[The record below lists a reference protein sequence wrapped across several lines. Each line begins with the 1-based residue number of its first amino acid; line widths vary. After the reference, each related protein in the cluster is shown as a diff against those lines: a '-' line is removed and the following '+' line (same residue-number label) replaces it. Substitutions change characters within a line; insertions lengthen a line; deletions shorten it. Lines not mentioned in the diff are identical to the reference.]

1 MRTATASWATNRDM
15 PYDQFVFQQLAADQM
30 ADWKMGEKLSP
41 DAVDKLTAT
50 SFLRLTPDGTD
61 NQSIYEID
69 KQYDALH
76 AVTEVSMKALM
87 GISLG
92 CARCHDHKFDPI
104 LRKDYYRIM
113 AAIRPVYDPDDVF
126 PPRNTKWLAA
136 NIGSGEPVFITRT
149 ARQFPLL
156 PPFPVA
162 LSVKTFTV
170 TTILIL

>member
-1 MRTATASWATNRDM
+1 M
-15 PYDQFVFQQLAADQM
+15 PYDQFVMQQLAGDQM

-50 SFLRLTPDGTD
+50 GFLRLTPDGTD
-61 NQSIYEID
+61 NQSIYEIE

-104 LRKDYYRIM
+104 LQKDYYRTM

-126 PPRNTKWLAA
+126 PHQNTKGLAA

-149 ARQFPLL
+149 ARHFPLL
-156 PPFPVA
+156 PPFPAA

-170 TTILIL
+170 P

>member
-1 MRTATASWATNRDM
+1 
-15 PYDQFVFQQLAADQM
+15 
-30 ADWKMGEKLSP
+30 MGEKLSP

-50 SFLRLTPDGTD
+50 GFLRLTPDGTD

-76 AVTEVSMKALM
+76 AVTVVSMKALM

-136 NIGSGEPVFITRT
+136 NIGSGNASFHH
-149 ARQFPLL
+149 
-156 PPFPVA
+156 
-162 LSVKTFTV
+162 
-170 TTILIL
+170 